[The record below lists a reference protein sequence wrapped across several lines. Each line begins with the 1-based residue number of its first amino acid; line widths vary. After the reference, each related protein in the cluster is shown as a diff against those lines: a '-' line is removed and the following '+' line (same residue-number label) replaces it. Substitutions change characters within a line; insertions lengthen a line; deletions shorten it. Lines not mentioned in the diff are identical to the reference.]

1 MSTATAHL
9 LSEFDRLSPEEQR
22 EFSAILLRRTAQIDD
37 GDITDEEL
45 TASAAR
51 VFEILDAEEGWQ
63 SEVRFGS
70 SISGWLRRCGRQS
83 C

>member
-1 MSTATAHL
+1 MDLDIASGNAVFYSSAMSTATAHL

-22 EFSAILLRRTAQIDD
+22 EFSAILLRRTAQIDY

-51 VFEILDAEEGWQ
+51 VFEMLDAEEDAKAG
-63 SEVRFGS
+63 
-70 SISGWLRRCGRQS
+70 
-83 C
+83 